1 MSDDQHETPIKT
13 PRQLIIIV
21 VLAFVIP
28 IALIILV
35 TQLVTS
41 GEKGGRD
48 SDTAVLERIKPVG
61 EVVIAAASGP
71 KGQLTGEQVFSQVC
85 KNCHEA
91 GVAGAPKF
99 GDRAAWAKVIAQGS
113 PTTVEHALK
122 GIRAMPAKGGNPDLD
137 DIEVERAVVYMAN
150 KGGASWKD
158 PPAPA
163 AAASE
168 RTGEQV
174 VAATCGRC
182 HQTGESGAP
191 KIGDR
196 AAWTTRV
203 KKGFPAVVQSALKGH
218 GGMPA
223 RGGMADLSDAEIKRA
238 VEFMLNSGLGKAEAA
253 PAAATAPGSP
263 AVGAAPAVAAAPTA
277 AAAAAGKPDGK
288 KVYDTVCSVCH
299 AAGVAGAPKFGDTA
313 AWGARIKTGMDAL
326 YASALKGKGA
336 MPAKGGNAGLPDADV
351 RAAVDYLVAAGK

>member
-1 MSDDQHETPIKT
+1 MSDDQHQSPIKS
-13 PRQLIIIV
+13 PRQLIIVV

-35 TQLVTS
+35 TQLVTG
-41 GEKGGRD
+41 GEKGVKD
-48 SDTAVLERIKPVG
+48 SDTAVLERIRPVG
-61 EVVIAAASGP
+61 NVVIAAPAGP
-71 KGQLTGEQVFSQVC
+71 KGQLTGEQVFNQVC

-99 GDRAAWAKVIAQGS
+99 GDKAAWAKVIAQGS
-113 PTTVEHALK
+113 PTTVDHAIK
-122 GIRAMPAKGGNPDLD
+122 GIRAMPARGGNPDLED
-137 DIEVERAVVYMAN
+137 VEVERAVVYMAN

-158 PPAPA
+158 PPAPSGA
-163 AAASE
+163 ATE

-182 HQTGESGAP
+182 HQTGENGAP

-196 AAWTTRV
+196 AAWTSRV

-223 RGGMADLSDAEIKRA
+223 RGGMADLSDNEIRRA
-238 VEFMLNSGLGKAEAA
+238 VEYMLNSGVGPAVAA
-253 PAAATAPGSP
+253 PAAAAPAP
-263 AVGAAPAVAAAPTA
+263 AAMAVAAAP
-277 AAAAAGKPDGK
+277 AAAGKADGK
-288 KVYDTVCSVCH
+288 NVYSAVCSVCH
-299 AAGVAGAPKFGDTA
+299 AAGVAGAPKFGDKA
-313 AWGARIKTGMDAL
+313 AWGPRIKSGMDAL

-336 MPAKGGNAGLPDADV
+336 MPPKGGNAALPDGDV
-351 RAAVDYLVAAGK
+351 KAAVEYMVAAGR